1 MQRAAGFVSDV
12 STPEELGR
20 VVGEEL
26 QHTPAANRNSL
37 GMSALCLSG
46 QLLARLAL
54 GALLL
59 RLLLFGSNSSVAHGK

>member
-1 MQRAAGFVSDV
+1 MSDV

-26 QHTPAANRNSL
+26 QHTPAANQNSL
-37 GMSALCLSG
+37 RMSALFLSG
-46 QLLARLAL
+46 QLLARLVL

-59 RLLLFGSNSSVAHGK
+59 RLLLLFGSNSGVAHGK

>member
-12 STPEELGR
+12 STLEELER

-26 QHTPAANRNSL
+26 QHTPTANRNPL
-37 GMSALCLSG
+37 EMPALCLSG
-46 QLLARLAL
+46 QLLARLVL

-59 RLLLFGSNSSVAHGK
+59 LLLLFGSNSGVAHGK